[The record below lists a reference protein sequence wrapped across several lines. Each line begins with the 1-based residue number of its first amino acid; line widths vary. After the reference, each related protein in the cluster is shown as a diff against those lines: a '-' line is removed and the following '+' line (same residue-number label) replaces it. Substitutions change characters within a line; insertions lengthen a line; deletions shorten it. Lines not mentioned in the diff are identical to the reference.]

1 MARAA
6 AATRSA
12 MPLWALLR
20 IVRARGRR
28 RSLRRLERSTWRP
41 VRRQARV
48 LRRRLEHCAPKTGLV
63 FGALVCQYTSSS
75 CCFSSPIYLG
85 GNKCPALRRR
95 IRGTARRS
103 DTDLQHKGG
112 RRLRPQTS
120 ILQLQLSAVHRR
132 DCITSAAYSN
142 KRRAKRDKR
151 CV

>member
-1 MARAA
+1 MGAASNREGARAA
-6 AATRSA
+6 AQPPAA
-12 MPLWALLR
+12 GALYLEACLSPR
-20 IVRARGRR
+20 TQLALAWRTAAQNY
-28 RSLRRLERSTWRP
+28 SRL
-41 VRRQARV
+41 
-48 LRRRLEHCAPKTGLV
+48 
-63 FGALVCQYTSSS
+63 GALVCQYTSSS

-85 GNKCPALRRR
+85 GNKSPALRRR
-95 IRGTARRS
+95 LRGTARRS

-112 RRLRPQTS
+112 RRLLSQTS